1 MAIVFL
7 ITNGVTGFA
16 VLHMRKTI
24 KGMKNIYVKET
35 LVIFH
40 LINFVVYSMFYIS
53 YLGLVVAGWQVY
65 GDYVKTNDNEILL
78 TERKIFY
85 YAYLIW
91 LINEFVLLYNVI
103 FLLAL
108 ILAFT

>member
-40 LINFVVYSMFYIS
+40 LINFAPVAFQGVEE
-53 YLGLVVAGWQVY
+53 LLDVLVDV
-65 GDYVKTNDNEILL
+65 NDLVSE
-78 TERKIFY
+78 EHHDPP
-85 YAYLIW
+85 
-91 LINEFVLLYNVI
+91 
-103 FLLAL
+103 
-108 ILAFT
+108 